1 MAKVIALAGRKGSG
15 KDSAFEAVREVA
27 KRKDLR
33 VLQLS
38 FAEPLKRAMSA
49 MFTDDV
55 IDGDV
60 MTEALWGPSYKRET
74 LVSFGSTSFTVR
86 HALQTLGTEWGRKH
100 LGPNVWVDLALVVA
114 GALPDDT
121 VVVITDARFRNEFRR
136 VQDVG
141 GFVWL
146 IERPEPE
153 EPALLGRPLVDGL
166 LTQAR
171 GLWRWVRRHKSERSF
186 YWPNVAKKHADIV
199 VYNDQSLEAFKQ
211 RIANL
216 ALTHL

>member
-1 MAKVIALAGRKGSG
+1 MLIATIYFDDATGQKPEGL
-15 KDSAFEAVREVA
+15 
-27 KRKDLR
+27 L
-33 VLQLS
+33 LN

-49 MFTDDV
+49 MF
-55 IDGDV
+55 
-60 MTEALWGPSYKRET
+60 
-74 LVSFGSTSFTVR
+74 
-86 HALQTLGTEWGRKH
+86 
-100 LGPNVWVDLALVVA
+100 
-114 GALPDDT
+114 
-121 VVVITDARFRNEFRR
+121 TDARFRNEFRR